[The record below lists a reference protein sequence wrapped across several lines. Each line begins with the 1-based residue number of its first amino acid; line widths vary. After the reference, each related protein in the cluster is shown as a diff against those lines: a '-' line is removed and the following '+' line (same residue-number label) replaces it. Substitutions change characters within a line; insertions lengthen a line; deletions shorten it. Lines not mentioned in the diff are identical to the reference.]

1 MKNTL
6 LALILASSAS
16 MANQHIPFQGNFF
29 NSGFNNSVWPNL
41 NDQFKQFNA
50 GMHNI
55 QNQNIFG
62 TRANQYFDD
71 TANSYIIEIN
81 VNELTKENLD
91 ISIKNNILYISSNVQ
106 EITTTPNSSQTSSS
120 QFVQS
125 HSLPNDADKNKI
137 STEFKDGKL
146 IISIPKS
153 TTPSINKVDT
163 K

>member
-1 MKNTL
+1 
-6 LALILASSAS
+6 
-16 MANQHIPFQGNFF
+16 
-29 NSGFNNSVWPNL
+29 
-41 NDQFKQFNA
+41 
-50 GMHNI
+50 
-55 QNQNIFG
+55 
-62 TRANQYFDD
+62 
-71 TANSYIIEIN
+71 
-81 VNELTKENLD
+81 
-91 ISIKNNILYISSNVQ
+91 VQ

-125 HSLPNDADKNKI
+125 HSLPNDADKDKI

>member
-6 LALILASSAS
+6 LALMLVSSAS
-16 MANQHIPFQGNFF
+16 MANQHIPFKNTFF
-29 NSGFNNSVWPNL
+29 NSDFNNSVWSNL
-41 NDQFKQFNA
+41 NDQFKQFNTD
-50 GMHNI
+50 MHNI
-55 QNQNIFG
+55 QNQDIFS
-62 TRANQYFDD
+62 TQANQYFDD
-71 TANSYIIEIN
+71 TADSYIIEIN

-91 ISIKNNILYISSNVQ
+91 ISIKNNMLYISSNVQ

-125 HSLPNDADKNKI
+125 HSLPNDADKDKI